1 MSDTVQYAKYLLAV
15 PEVPLP
21 IAAFDAAWY
30 PSGPEGRALLVGGGY
45 AVETAIGTELEPA
58 TGIELT
64 VEGAVLAASPLG
76 ERAEVP
82 VS

>member
-21 IAAFDAAWY
+21 IVAFDAAWY
-30 PSGPEGRALLVGGGY
+30 PSGPEGRALLVAAGY
-45 AVETAIGTELEPA
+45 AIETAIAGE

-64 VEGAVLAASPLG
+64 VEGAVVAASPLG